1 MKIIQL
7 SALFTLLST
16 SSPLAHASEES
27 SDSSNSHDVV
37 VIQKQDDV
45 KDIITVTSSNH
56 LLRGAANSA
65 WNFLIASD
73 ADGGENN
80 NDEDVMASLGQT
92 CNSNSDCLSLGYNY
106 YCCAPANGNGP
117 HRCKLSGECTTE

>member
-65 WNFLIASD
+65 WNFLVASD
-73 ADGGENN
+73 ADGENN
-80 NDEDVMASLGQT
+80 NDEDAVMASLNNCHDGT
-92 CNSNSDCLSLGYNY
+92 ENCGIAK
-106 YCCAPANGNGP
+106 YCCQVGNGG
-117 HRCKLSGECTTE
+117 HWKCLESC